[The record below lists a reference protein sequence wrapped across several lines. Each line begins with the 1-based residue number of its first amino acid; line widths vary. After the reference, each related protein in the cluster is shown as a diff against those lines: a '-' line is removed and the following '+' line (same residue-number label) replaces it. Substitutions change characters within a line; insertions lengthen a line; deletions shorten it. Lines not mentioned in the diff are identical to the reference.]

1 MTIYVIEDHPLIRE
15 GMTMMFRRMR
25 AGVNV
30 AEMSTLGELESAV
43 QLNGPPEL
51 ICLDLSLG
59 DTDGGVS
66 AVERVRKN
74 YPDVPLAV
82 VSGSSIPDIEE
93 QCLEAG
99 ADIYLDKKLEPSLM
113 ISTLRSIVV
122 QPSEETESSE
132 GDMRTLSK
140 RQQELLVML
149 ELGLNNREIGEKLGI
164 SEHTIKVHLW
174 RLFKRLKVKSRM
186 QTLTYAR
193 ANGLLPR

>member
-43 QLNGPPEL
+43 QLHGAPIL
-51 ICLDLSLG
+51 ICLDLNLP
-59 DTDGGVS
+59 DTKGV
-66 AVERVRKN
+66 ATVERARKL
-74 YPDVPLAV
+74 YPDTPLAV
-82 VSGSSIPDIEE
+82 ISGIDSDDIEE
-93 QCLEAG
+93 KCLEAG
-99 ADIYLDKKLEPSLM
+99 ADMYIDKGMDVALM
-113 ISTLRSIVV
+113 TTTLRPLLDPQS
-122 QPSEETESSE
+122 TEVDVSE
-132 GDMRTLSK
+132 GDLRTLSK

-149 ELGLNNREIGEKLGI
+149 DLGLSNRQISEKLGI

>member
-1 MTIYVIEDHPLIRE
+1 MTIYVIEDHPLLRE

-43 QLNGPPEL
+43 QLHGSPVL
-51 ICLDLSLG
+51 ICLDLNLP
-59 DTDGGVS
+59 DTKGV
-66 AVERVRKN
+66 ATVERVRKL
-74 YPDVPLAV
+74 YPDAPLAV
-82 VSGSSIPDIEE
+82 ISGNDNSDIEE
-93 QCLEAG
+93 KCLEAG
-99 ADIYLDKKLEPSLM
+99 ADMYIDKGMDVSLM
-113 ISTLRSIVV
+113 TTTLRPLLDPHSPEVD
-122 QPSEETESSE
+122 PSE

-140 RQQELLVML
+140 RQQELLVLLDM
-149 ELGLNNREIGEKLGI
+149 GLNNREIGEKLGI

>member
-149 ELGLNNREIGEKLGI
+149 DLGLNNREIGEKLGI

>member
-43 QLNGPPEL
+43 QLHGAPIL
-51 ICLDLSLG
+51 ICLDLNLP
-59 DTDGGVS
+59 DTKGV
-66 AVERVRKN
+66 ATVERARKL
-74 YPDVPLAV
+74 YPDAPLAV
-82 VSGSSIPDIEE
+82 ISGIDSEDIEE
-93 QCLEAG
+93 KCLEAG
-99 ADIYLDKKLEPSLM
+99 ADMYIDKGMDVTLM
-113 ISTLRSIVV
+113 TTTLRPLLDPQS
-122 QPSEETESSE
+122 TEVDASE
-132 GDMRTLSK
+132 GDLRTLSK

-149 ELGLNNREIGEKLGI
+149 DLGLSNRQISEKLGI